1 MVQLCKNKKTEP
13 NHKSSEE
20 PNQTVIVFFPE
31 SNQTE
36 LIVR

>member
-1 MVQLCKNKKTEP
+1 MVKLWKNKKTEP
-13 NHKSSEE
+13 YHKSSEE
-20 PNQTVIVFFPE
+20 PNQTVIVFPE